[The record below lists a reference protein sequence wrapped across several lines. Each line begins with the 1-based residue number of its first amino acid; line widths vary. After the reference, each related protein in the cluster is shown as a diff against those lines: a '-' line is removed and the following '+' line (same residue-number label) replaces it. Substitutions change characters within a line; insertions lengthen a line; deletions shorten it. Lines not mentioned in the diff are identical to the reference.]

1 MRALVA
7 YVPALHAGYVA
18 FFSKYQDA
26 TLFVLGSDFIE
37 AFPRLNRDL
46 RALDPVKAATAVE
59 SLALLPAVQVLS
71 LEQLKKLDA
80 FDSFVLPDE
89 DVSRDFASKFLNGK
103 PVSFELIFLRWD
115 KLISE
120 KEKEVPPDRVVSSEA
135 IHRALMAKALDEAQK
150 SPDWW
155 RKIGG
160 VLEKNGQI
168 LFTSHITYFPSD
180 HALDIFGTPRSNI
193 DAGERPDLYISMHAE
208 ADIIAQAARS
218 GESLEGAHIYTTTF
232 PCANCARLVARSG
245 IKKLFYAHGYSVLDA
260 EAVLRDAGIEIILV
274 QPT

>member
-1 MRALVA
+1 MRALIA

-260 EAVLRDAGIEIILV
+260 EAVLRDAGVEIILV
-274 QPT
+274 QTT